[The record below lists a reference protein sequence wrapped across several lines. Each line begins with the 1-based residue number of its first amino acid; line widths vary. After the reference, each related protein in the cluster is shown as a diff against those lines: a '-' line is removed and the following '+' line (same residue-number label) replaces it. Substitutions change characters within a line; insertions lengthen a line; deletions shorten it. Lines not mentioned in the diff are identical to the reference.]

1 MDDFTRFQRAGELF
15 GQVCSDT
22 AAPQA
27 TYQALFAH
35 VLEEYEPLPAV
46 RELVDPEEPH
56 HG

>member
-1 MDDFTRFQRAGELF
+1 VDDFTRFQRAGELF